1 MGTGKSGRYLNS
13 KGTGRSVSVF
23 ALVHSSEGTFTYTS
37 SGHHISKIKSG
48 GHGQAGMDL
57 LDKVGIK
64 YNIVKTY
71 PNGVRVGNIPG
82 HKDKRKRTGTG
93 QAWFPRSWPNKD
105 IRHAG
110 EHVAGLKK
118 NRKVPD
124 GKPVFGTYKG
134 VRVGVIKTNGKP
146 ATVFPDTDQS
156 TVLRKKGRRRK

>member
-1 MGTGKSGRYLNS
+1 M
-13 KGTGRSVSVF
+13 
-23 ALVHSSEGTFTYTS
+23 
-37 SGHHISKIKSG
+37 
-48 GHGQAGMDL
+48 

-93 QAWFPRSWPNKD
+93 QAWFPRSWSNKD

-110 EHVAGLKK
+110 EHVAGLEK